1 MGEKDNV
8 KDLEIKNEKMYD
20 VAEIKRNSGIATLN
34 LIFEYGFFSTVSKG
48 IRLNSFNDIQFDI

>member
-20 VAEIKRNSGIATLN
+20 VAEIKRNSGIAT
-34 LIFEYGFFSTVSKG
+34 FKKF
-48 IRLNSFNDIQFDI
+48 

>member
-20 VAEIKRNSGIATLN
+20 VAEMKKNLGIAKFNWLLN
-34 LIFEYGFFSTVSKG
+34 MALPVLFFKVS
-48 IRLNSFNDIQFDI
+48 D

>member
-20 VAEIKRNSGIATLN
+20 VAEMKKNLRIATFNWFLN
-34 LIFEYGFFSTVSKG
+34 MAFPVHFLKVS
-48 IRLNSFNDIQFDI
+48 D